1 MGKKLLAIVG
11 TMLLLILVMIGW
23 HEIARKINKDKHKAT
38 DTDAATENNL
48 DLYYSYGDVEA
59 RIERLATDAT
69 KREALS
75 RLIDPLNRSGKV
87 NVSCVRNMCSIIGAP
102 ESLYA
107 DIIFSDR
114 DDDYVTKEQFDRIY
128 DNIMH
133 SDAVEGLSCETV
145 YVFGIN
151 DEGTKL
157 SDGRNAYDLDT
168 EIPESYFGKLIDVYV
183 NNDTV
188 FEVRGP
194 ASSEASVCLEY
205 VLVTALDDQKCTFL
219 YGGRTVEQS
228 LMPTTSISKIEEV
241 SDGKDVSSATDA
253 TATDATATD
262 AVGGIERTDIFL
274 ADLTV
279 TNDGIRKI
287 EKRSASARARVMGV
301 SDGSLVIEN
310 RGARRTSGNIQIY
323 NVLGEPA
330 FESSLPSLAG
340 YESVELFEQDGEI
353 RACVIDREM
362 KSDTIRVLLSDSED
376 DSYELPTVI
385 CSSEGDYKV
394 YYPDGK
400 IITHDATEKVTLDYK
415 KFKEGDTI
423 RIVPLSDAK
432 LTVETLSRS
441 YGAPSYEGT
450 LEAIV
455 SEKGF
460 HLINELPLETY
471 LYYVVPSEMPADA
484 GDEALK
490 AMAICSRGY
499 AVMQMRDVTYGA
511 YGAHIDDT
519 TMSQVYNNVLPSERT
534 IRAVKDTYGIVPTYK
549 GELIKPYYY
558 STSGGVSCT
567 NAEIWEEEAYPY
579 FEVKTEEKDR
589 RDIDLSDETLCKN
602 FIDNS
607 SDYAIIDKDMPFY
620 RWQVSYT
627 NAEMT
632 EAIKRM
638 LPVRMKRS
646 PNGVRKLSEDDLKQ
660 DPKQD
665 SEADAPEEANEDEQR
680 GEILEDADIG
690 TIKSVKVSARYPS
703 GTVKALLIEGSKATV
718 ELTGQTN
725 IRQILSTLNVTIELS
740 DGSRLSGWS
749 AVPSTFYY
757 IEKTGTGYVIHGGG
771 FGHGVGM
778 SQYGAMILADEGMDY
793 KYILTRYYSGIEF
806 TSIYDDDEKTD
817 E

>member
-1 MGKKLLAIVG
+1 M
-11 TMLLLILVMIGW
+11 
-23 HEIARKINKDKHKAT
+23 
-38 DTDAATENNL
+38 
-48 DLYYSYGDVEA
+48 
-59 RIERLATDAT
+59 
-69 KREALS
+69 
-75 RLIDPLNRSGKV
+75 
-87 NVSCVRNMCSIIGAP
+87 
-102 ESLYA
+102 
-107 DIIFSDR
+107 
-114 DDDYVTKEQFDRIY
+114 
-128 DNIMH
+128 
-133 SDAVEGLSCETV
+133 
-145 YVFGIN
+145 
-151 DEGTKL
+151 
-157 SDGRNAYDLDT
+157 
-168 EIPESYFGKLIDVYV
+168 
-183 NNDTV
+183 
-188 FEVRGP
+188 
-194 ASSEASVCLEY
+194 
-205 VLVTALDDQKCTFL
+205 
-219 YGGRTVEQS
+219 
-228 LMPTTSISKIEEV
+228 
-241 SDGKDVSSATDA
+241 
-253 TATDATATD
+253 
-262 AVGGIERTDIFL
+262 
-274 ADLTV
+274 
-279 TNDGIRKI
+279 
-287 EKRSASARARVMGV
+287 
-301 SDGSLVIEN
+301 
-310 RGARRTSGNIQIY
+310 
-323 NVLGEPA
+323 
-330 FESSLPSLAG
+330 
-340 YESVELFEQDGEI
+340 
-353 RACVIDREM
+353 
-362 KSDTIRVLLSDSED
+362 LLSDSED
-376 DSYELPTVI
+376 DSYDLPTVI

-400 IITHDATEKVTLDYK
+400 IITHDPTEKVTLDYK

-646 PNGVRKLSEDDLKQ
+646 PNGVRKLSEEDLKL

-665 SEADAPEEANEDEQR
+665 AEADTSEETGEDTPR

-690 TIKSVKVSARYPS
+690 TIKSVKVSERYPS
-703 GTVKALLIEGSKATV
+703 GTVKALMIEGSKATV

-806 TSIYDDDEKTD
+806 TSIYDDDEETD